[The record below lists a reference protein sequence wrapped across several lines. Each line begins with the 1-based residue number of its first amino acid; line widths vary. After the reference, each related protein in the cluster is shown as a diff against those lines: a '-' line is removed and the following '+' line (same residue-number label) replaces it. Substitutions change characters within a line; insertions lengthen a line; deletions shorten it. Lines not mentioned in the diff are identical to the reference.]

1 MLRSIFFTGFIFRY
15 PARSSSYLIGI
26 EMAFFCWFENFWPNP
41 SKFVRSNNYPMY
53 TSFLSQYVGSTA
65 LWYLHSVGGKIYM
78 HLIECIKCILHDN
91 VVLQLMKSRVLPSL
105 HRVVLP
111 LYDTEG
117 AITFLRHITF
127 LLGIVILYGQRTR
140 YLPRYNQTN

>member
-1 MLRSIFFTGFIFRY
+1 MLRSIFFTRFIFRY
-15 PARSSSYLIGI
+15 PARSSWYLIGI
-26 EMAFFCWFENFWPNP
+26 EMAL
-41 SKFVRSNNYPMY
+41 FVGLKISDQIPQNLWEVIIILCIHL
-53 TSFLSQYVGSTA
+53 FLSQYVGSTA

-127 LLGIVILYGQRTR
+127 LLWIVILYGQRTR